1 MEIKDKLKEL
11 EFETGETFSFKKI
24 ETTIGVINETGEVF
38 LVSDEYG
45 DFIRQ
50 LDENYKI
57 TNHIVGVDILP
68 LLVNSAQNEE
78 EIKLF
83 KEITQKIRVLD
94 KHKNIA
100 S

>member
-1 MEIKDKLKEL
+1 MGIKDKLKQL
-11 EFETGETFSFKKI
+11 GFEVGRTFSFKKI
-24 ETTIGVINETGEVF
+24 EASIGVINETGEVF

-45 DFIRQ
+45 KFVCQ

-68 LLVNSAQNEE
+68 LLINSARNEE
-78 EIKLF
+78 ERKLLR
-83 KEITQKIRVLD
+83 EIALKIRVLD